1 MIFLFGRGVPN
12 ETKGMINLK
21 CNTCTSLHYP
31 TIDTMGNKKMK
42 PVTHKDFVSLIGVEK
57 YLHTW

>member
-21 CNTCTSLHYP
+21 SYQIHLSCYSVVKKKTCQNLK
-31 TIDTMGNKKMK
+31 IKKRQQKNNNKKK
-42 PVTHKDFVSLIGVEK
+42 KINK
-57 YLHTW
+57 